1 MESATLDD
9 SFLVESIRSGDQ
21 KSFTLAYQKYHRYL
35 YYFALRFVKS
45 PELSEEV
52 VHDVFLKVW
61 ESRDRLKT
69 EFSFK
74 GYLIKITKNHV
85 LNLLARA
92 SREEQIRSEILYTSE
107 VSTEETENSIY
118 DRDYQKH
125 AEQIISLLPEQR
137 QRIFRMY
144 RFEEMTSD
152 EIATRLNISKG
163 TVKDHLLKANRFIRK
178 YLNRIVPLSTDLLLL
193 FFLTF
198 M

>member
-1 MESATLDD
+1 MESRIFDD
-9 SFLVESIRSGDQ
+9 RDLVESLRNGSEE
-21 KSFTLAYQKYHRYL
+21 SFTIIYHQYHRYL
-35 YYFALRFVKS
+35 YYFSLRFVKS
-45 PELSEEV
+45 PALAEEV

-61 ESRDRLKT
+61 ENRERLKT
-69 EFSFK
+69 ELSFK

-92 SREEQIRSEILYTSE
+92 SREEKIRSEILYFTPEGSE
-107 VSTEETENSIY
+107 DTENSIY

-125 AEQIISLLPEQR
+125 AEEIISMLPEQR

-144 RFEEMTSD
+144 RYDDMSGD
-152 EIATRLNISKG
+152 EIAVLLNISKG

-178 YLNRIVPLSTDLLLL
+178 HLHRIVPLSSDLFIVL
-193 FFLTF
+193 FIHF

>member
-1 MESATLDD
+1 MESVILDD
-9 SFLVESIRSGDQ
+9 GDLVEGIRSGNEG
-21 KSFTLAYQKYHRYL
+21 SFTAAYYRYHRYL
-35 YYFALRFVKS
+35 YYFALRFMKS
-45 PELSEEV
+45 PALAEEV

-61 ESRDRLKT
+61 ENRLRLKT
-69 EFSFK
+69 ELSFK

-92 SREEQIRSEILYTSE
+92 SREEQIRSEILYFTPEGSE
-107 VSTEETENSIY
+107 DTENSIY

-125 AEQIISLLPEQR
+125 AEEIISMLPEQR

-144 RFEEMTSD
+144 RYEDMSGD
-152 EIATRLNISKG
+152 EIADLLNISKG

-178 YLNRIVPLSTDLLLL
+178 YLHRIVPLSSDLFIVL
-193 FFLTF
+193 FIHF